1 MLDLAIL
8 FAILSLVFGGLNEV
22 VFKRYSAV
30 ERSRGMMICGIGT
43 VWTALLIVDVTLRQE
58 AFLFNRETW
67 SFGLVAGISVAAA
80 NIMLLEALRHM
91 EVSLGSTIYRL
102 NTIAVV
108 ILAVVFLGESLSLLK
123 LAGIALG
130 VVAVLLLY
138 RHQNTSD
145 RHPMLNTGLVIV
157 IAGASLRAAYSVVTK
172 AGLSEGA
179 NADALILISS
189 VCWIISGILYAIM
202 IERRYAI
209 TRQKVAYSLL
219 SGVLV
224 YAIVKTLVSAL
235 KLGEASVV
243 VTIAN
248 LSFLVA
254 LLVAIVM
261 KMEALSGKKIA
272 AMGFAV
278 SAIILLTQA

>member
-1 MLDLAIL
+1 MLELAIL

-30 ERSRGMMICGIGT
+30 ERSRGMMVFGIGI

-58 AFLFNRETW
+58 AFLFNRATW

-145 RHPMLNTGLVIV
+145 RHPMLNTGLMIV

-189 VCWIISGILYAIM
+189 VCWIISGILYATM

>member
-1 MLDLAIL
+1 VLELAIL

-30 ERSRGMMICGIGT
+30 ERSRGMMVFGIGI

-58 AFLFNRETW
+58 AFLFNRATW

-145 RHPMLNTGLVIV
+145 RHPMLNTGLMIV

-189 VCWIISGILYAIM
+189 VCWIISGILYATM